1 MQVRFL
7 VRELIKYLDVSIS
20 SSRSSLPH
28 LYSLA
33 LTWNYLTVKEISV
46 IEPEAIVHACHLPAR
61 GVAPFCLVKQ
71 SLGLSCSGCNY
82 CLNVPMMWMGSWLPH
97 PYVYPTWGTAMTV
110 KVVTLKYQQG
120 SHYEKTFREG
130 WYFLLYSLRFHIMI
144 ALITSDHHSCTWT
157 KLCKNNKLMKMWAGV
172 SPW

>member
-1 MQVRFL
+1 MQVWSL
-7 VRELIKYLDVSIS
+7 VRELKYLDVSIS

-28 LYSLA
+28 LSSLA
-33 LTWNYLTVKEISV
+33 LTWNYLIVKEISV
-46 IEPEAIVHACHLPAR
+46 IEPEAIVHACHLSTR
-61 GVAPFCLVKQ
+61 GVAPFCLVRQ
-71 SLGLSCSGCNY
+71 SLGLSYSGCNY

-97 PYVYPTWGTAMTV
+97 PYVYPTRWTAMTV
-110 KVVTLKYQQG
+110 MAVPLKYQQV

-130 WYFLLYSLRFHIMI
+130 WYFLLHSLRFRMI
-144 ALITSDHHSCTWT
+144 ALPSDHHSCTWT